1 MKILTEKKLHELE
14 DIILIFDRCNQHL
27 KKVEDKY
34 SLKKKNAVDRLS
46 FIKPAKIRGASEF
59 KKVNFNNNTDENVS
73 EQLSSHSSIFI
84 TSHNSSLGRKGDSS
98 PSEWGFEQAINSSNE
113 NLNQ

>member
-1 MKILTEKKLHELE
+1 MFYWTLERVKLWRL
-14 DIILIFDRCNQHL
+14 LIN
-27 KKVEDKY
+27 K
-34 SLKKKNAVDRLS
+34 
-46 FIKPAKIRGASEF
+46 F